1 LHLIDTTGPGG
12 AETVFVQL
20 ADLMR
25 GRGYKSVVVIRGP
38 GWVKDELERRGITP
52 LMLDAKGSFNIG
64 FLLSLRAIIKRERVN
79 LIHSHLLG
87 SNIYAALAGLIT
99 RVPVIATYHG
109 MVDVSP
115 NERFKKIKHLAMK
128 WGIDRY
134 VTVSQRLM
142 DNVLQQGLLNPK
154 KTSVIYNGVDTD
166 KYQRTESAKA
176 DNNVKHGA
184 TANSTAIKTQLGL
197 PQDAILIGS
206 LGNIRK
212 AKAYDV
218 LIKSAAKV
226 LPART
231 DVHFVIAGDPKEPL
245 MTELKTLINQLGIAD
260 HIHFLGFQQ
269 DCAAVLAQMDLF
281 VLSSSSEGFSISTI
295 EAMATG
301 LPALVTRCGGPEEI
315 ITHGQTGYL
324 VEVNNP
330 QALADGLVDLL
341 GHPALQQQ
349 LASAGQQHARD
360 TFGINTM
367 LKGYDELYSACTK

>member
-1 LHLIDTTGPGG
+1 MSVNCSSNSTVLHLIDTTGPGG

-52 LMLDAKGSFNIG
+52 IIIDAKGSFNIG
-64 FLLSLRAIIKRERVN
+64 FLLSLRAIIKREGVG

-87 SNIYAALAGLIT
+87 SNIYAALAGLMT

-115 NERFKKIKHLAMK
+115 NERFKTIKHLAMK

-134 VTVSQRLM
+134 VTVSQRLL
-142 DNVLQQGLLNPK
+142 DNVLQQGLLNPN
-154 KTSVIYNGVDTD
+154 KTSIIYNGVDTD
-166 KYQRTESAKA
+166 KYQRTTS
-176 DNNVKHGA
+176 VL
-184 TANSTAIKTQLGL
+184 IKKQLEL
-197 PQDAILIGS
+197 HDDAILIGS
-206 LGNIRK
+206 LGNIRT

-218 LIKSAAKV
+218 LIKAAAKV
-226 LPART
+226 LPKHSNL
-231 DVHFVIAGDPKEPL
+231 HFVIAGDPKEPL
-245 MTELKTLINQLGIAD
+245 MTELTNLINQLGIAD
-260 HIHFLGFQQ
+260 HMHFLGFQQ
-269 DCAAVLAQMDLF
+269 DCAAVLAQMDMF
-281 VLSSSSEGFSISTI
+281 ALSSSSEGFSISTI

-324 VEVNNP
+324 VAVNNP
-330 QALADGLVDLL
+330 QALADGIIDLL
-341 GHPALQQQ
+341 NHPELQRS
-349 LASAGQQHARD
+349 LARAGQQHARA
-360 TFGINTM
+360 TFGLDAM
-367 LKGYDELYSACTK
+367 LNGYDGLYQELV